1 MRACTDGLWHYF
13 TTEELGSVLNS
24 LPPREASEF
33 LVDKART
40 RAMGGGDNLSLAIV
54 KVEPLTDNKPVVGSA
69 FAPLR

>member
-1 MRACTDGLWHYF
+1 M
-13 TTEELGSVLNS
+13 LNS

-33 LVDKART
+33 LVDKARA

-54 KVEPLTDNKPVVGSA
+54 KVEPLVVNKPVVGSA